1 MIPLGRNEPQNFV
14 NTNKINQTSIVVL
27 FLISLI
33 FFSYHIIVDWS
44 VFLLKQCSIVAPL
57 ILFPGSTTNCA
68 IILKGIAENTAF
80 YPDALPYFLPFTYLG
95 KNFCIRVL
103 AEKYIV
109 NGYFSPSCWSQ
120 FPSFLS
126 LKLIHFFSKIWG
138 RKT

>member
-27 FLISLI
+27 FLISMI

-80 YPDALPYFLPFTYLG
+80 YLMLCPISCHSLILEKISVLEFWLKNILLMAIFHLPVGVNFHPFCL
-95 KNFCIRVL
+95 
-103 AEKYIV
+103 
-109 NGYFSPSCWSQ
+109 
-120 FPSFLS
+120 
-126 LKLIHFFSKIWG
+126 
-138 RKT
+138 